1 MSPKHHQGWSRK
13 LHFTTQLGKM
23 PLKAQQSTQE
33 TSPPPTAPQQLPGGL
48 ADHLGMSLYKSG
60 LNCRHSH
67 IALSHDSFPII
78 PGLLCFLWTASS
90 GNINATSVFQRKK
103 KGIDTYLNYIYACTN
118 THINPFAVNKKA
130 GLSEGVI
137 NALQS
142 SFSLACIISPMNLP
156 LVNIPNLC
164 Q

>member
-1 MSPKHHQGWSRK
+1 M
-13 LHFTTQLGKM
+13 LL
-23 PLKAQQSTQE
+23 
-33 TSPPPTAPQQLPGGL
+33 
-48 ADHLGMSLYKSG
+48 LYFREG
-60 LNCRHSH
+60 
-67 IALSHDSFPII
+67 
-78 PGLLCFLWTASS
+78 
-90 GNINATSVFQRKK
+90 K
-103 KGIDTYLNYIYACTN
+103 KGIDTYFYLKYIYIYACTH

-142 SFSLACIISPMNLP
+142 SFSLVCIISPMNLP